1 MISAKCPDWNSI
13 PEMGYPWKGLSS
25 GITAKTDVDLIE
37 RRLKTAKTEYEAQYG
52 PVKQKR

>member
-1 MISAKCPDWNSI
+1 
-13 PEMGYPWKGLSS
+13 MGYPWKGLSS